1 MNSDVFSL
9 QRGAAS
15 GSLGPMSRAPL
26 FDLHCRRCPRLA
38 SYLDAVKEQCPDYHA
53 RPVPSFGPSR
63 PRLLIV
69 GLAPGVHGANR
80 TGRPF
85 TGDHAGRLLYETLH
99 GLALASKG
107 ESVHLRDGLKLHH
120 CRITNA
126 VKCVPPQN
134 KPVGAEVNNCNGF
147 LSAEL
152 AAMDPGGVI
161 FALGGVAHGA
171 ILKALAL
178 KPKNLPFGHANEHRL
193 ADGRWL
199 VDSYHCSRY
208 NTQTRRLTPVMF
220 RRVMR
225 RARTLAKIPSK
236 R

>member
-1 MNSDVFSL
+1 M
-9 QRGAAS
+9 
-15 GSLGPMSRAPL
+15 RAPL

-38 SYLDAVKEQCPDYHA
+38 SYLDAVKVQFPDYHA

-99 GLALASKG
+99 GLGLASKA
-107 ESVHLRDGLKLHH
+107 ESVHLRDGLKLRH

-134 KPVGAEVNNCNGF
+134 KPVGVEVRNCNDF
-147 LSAEL
+147 LGAEL
-152 AAMDPGGVI
+152 AAMDPAGVI

-171 ILKALAL
+171 VLKALAL
-178 KPKNLPFGHANEHRL
+178 KPKNLPFGHAHEHRL
-193 ADGRWL
+193 DDGRWL

-208 NTQTRRLTPVMF
+208 NTQTRRLTAVMF
-220 RRVMR
+220 RKVMR
-225 RARTLAKIPSK
+225 RARTLAKIPPE

>member
-1 MNSDVFSL
+1 L
-9 QRGAAS
+9 QHARAS
-15 GSLGPMSRAPL
+15 GSLGAMSRAPL
-26 FDLHCRRCPRLA
+26 FDLNCRRCPRLA
-38 SYLDAVKEQCPDYHA
+38 SYLDEVKARFPDYHA

-85 TGDHAGRLLYETLH
+85 TGDHAGQLLYQTLH
-99 GLALASKG
+99 GLGLGSKP
-107 ESVHLRDGLKLHH
+107 ESIHDRDGLKLHH

-134 KPVGAEVNNCNGF
+134 KPVGAEVRNCNDF
-147 LSAEL
+147 LGAEL
-152 AAMDPGGVI
+152 AAMAPDGVI

-171 ILKALAL
+171 VLKALAL
-178 KPKNLPFGHANEHRL
+178 RAKDFAFGHGNEHRL
-193 ADGRWL
+193 GDSRWL

-208 NTQTRRLTPVMF
+208 NTQTRRLTAPMF
-220 RRVMR
+220 RKVMR
-225 RARTLAKIPSK
+225 RARTLAKIPAE
-236 R
+236 RG

>member
-1 MNSDVFSL
+1 
-9 QRGAAS
+9 
-15 GSLGPMSRAPL
+15 MSRAPL

-38 SYLDAVKEQCPDYHA
+38 SYLDEVKEQYPDYHA
-53 RPVPSFGPSR
+53 RPVPSFGPGG

-99 GLALASKG
+99 GLDLASKP
-107 ESVHLRDGLKLHH
+107 ESVHLRDGLKLRH

-134 KPVGAEVNNCNGF
+134 KPVGAEVRNCNGF
-147 LSAEL
+147 LGAEL
-152 AAMDPGGVI
+152 AAMASGGVI

-171 ILKALAL
+171 VLKALGL
-178 KPKNLPFGHANEHRL
+178 KL
-193 ADGRWL
+193 
-199 VDSYHCSRY
+199 DSYHCSRY
-208 NTQTRRLTPVMF
+208 NTQTRRLTTVMF

-225 RARTLAKIPSK
+225 RARTLAKIP
-236 R
+236 RERG

>member
-1 MNSDVFSL
+1 M
-9 QRGAAS
+9 QRGHAS
-15 GSLGPMSRAPL
+15 GSFSAMSKAPL
-26 FDLHCRRCPRLA
+26 FDLQCRRCPRLA
-38 SYLDAVKEQCPDYHA
+38 SYLDDVKAQYPDYHA

-85 TGDHAGRLLYETLH
+85 TGDHAGRLLYQTLH
-99 GLALASKG
+99 ELELGNKPEA
-107 ESVHLRDGLKLHH
+107 VHRRDGLKLRH

-134 KPVGAEVNNCNGF
+134 KPVGAEVRNCNGF
-147 LSAEL
+147 LGAEL

-171 ILKALAL
+171 IL
-178 KPKNLPFGHANEHRL
+178 
-193 ADGRWL
+193 
-199 VDSYHCSRY
+199 
-208 NTQTRRLTPVMF
+208 
-220 RRVMR
+220 
-225 RARTLAKIPSK
+225 
-236 R
+236 